1 LYDVAERTVQS
12 QVPFRLDRLP
22 WSAWHW
28 TVVIGLGITWV
39 LDGLE
44 VTIVGNIAPTLKSA
58 AGLNLSDVQFTTAAS
73 GYLVGAALGA
83 LFFGYLTDKLGR
95 KKLFLITL
103 GWYVVL
109 TALTA
114 FSWNA
119 ESFLVF
125 RILTGFGLGGEYAA
139 INSAIDE
146 LIPAAYRGRVDVVIN
161 GSFWV
166 GAAGGALLTIDE
178 LIPSQRRGVVDLAIN
193 GTWWLGTIVA
203 SLGSIVLL
211 DPRIV
216 DQHIGWR
223 FAFGLGVILAIA
235 MLFVRRSIPES
246 PRWLLTHGRAAE
258 AETIVA
264 DIEARVRASTH
275 AELPSAGDA
284 SVTIDLDHRTT
295 LATVARTMLLRYP
308 KRTLLAL
315 VLMCTQAFIYN
326 AFTFTQGLILGTYF
340 HVPDWAIPYY
350 SLPFAIGNLAGPLL
364 LGGLFDTLG
373 RKPMIAGTYAISGA
387 LLYGTGVLFAHGA
400 LNATTVTVCWMIVF
414 FFASAGASAAYLTA
428 SELFPLETRA
438 LAIAVVYAIGTLIG
452 GAYAPAFFGAL
463 IATKSVASI
472 VYGYSVAATI
482 MLAGA
487 LAEAFLGVAAERR
500 PLEELAPP
508 LSAR

>member
-1 LYDVAERTVQS
+1 LSDVAAKSVRS

-28 TVVIGLGITWV
+28 MVVIGLGITWV

-58 AGLNLSDVQFTTAAS
+58 AGLSLSDVQFTTAAS
-73 GYLVGAALGA
+73 GYLAGAAAGA
-83 LFFGYLTDKLGR
+83 LFFGYLTDRLGR

-114 FSWNA
+114 LSWNA

-146 LIPAAYRGRVDVVIN
+146 LIPA
-161 GSFWV
+161 
-166 GAAGGALLTIDE
+166 
-178 LIPSQRRGVVDLAIN
+178 QRRGVVDLAIN
-193 GTWWLGTIVA
+193 GTWWLGTIIA

-211 DPRIV
+211 NPHIV

-223 FAFGLGVILAIA
+223 FAFGLGVILAVA

-258 AETIVA
+258 AETIVTA
-264 DIEARVRASTH
+264 IEERVRAGTG
-275 AELPSAGDA
+275 AELPGVGSA
-284 SVTIDLDHRTT
+284 SVTIDPDHRVT
-295 LATVARTMLLRYP
+295 LAAVARTMLLRYP

-315 VLMCTQAFIYN
+315 ILMCTQAFIYN

-340 HVPDWAIPYY
+340 HVPDAAIPYY
-350 SLPFAIGNLAGPLL
+350 YLPFAIGNLAGPLL
-364 LGGLFDTLG
+364 LGGLFDTVG
-373 RKPMIAGTYAISGA
+373 RKPMIAGTYILSGV
-387 LLYGTGVLFAHGA
+387 LLYGTGVLFARGA
-400 LNATTVTVCWMIVF
+400 LDATTVTVCWMIVF

-428 SELFPLETRA
+428 SELFPLEARA
-438 LAIAVVYAIGTLIG
+438 LAIAIVYAVGTLVG
-452 GAYAPAFFGAL
+452 GAYAPTFFGAL
-463 IATKSVASI
+463 IATKSVTSI
-472 VYGYSVAATI
+472 VYGYTVAAREHDRGRRGRGGARRRGRTPAARGPRAAALRSIISITLDDTI
-482 MLAGA
+482 
-487 LAEAFLGVAAERR
+487 FF
-500 PLEELAPP
+500 
-508 LSAR
+508 

>member
-1 LYDVAERTVQS
+1 MAANTVRS

-28 TVVIGLGITWV
+28 TVVTGLGITWV

-73 GYLVGAALGA
+73 GYLAGAALGA
-83 LFFGYLTDKLGR
+83 LFFGYLTDRLGR

-114 FSWNA
+114 LSWNA

-146 LIPAAYRGRVDVVIN
+146 LIPSA
-161 GSFWV
+161 
-166 GAAGGALLTIDE
+166 
-178 LIPSQRRGVVDLAIN
+178 RRGVVDLAIN

-223 FAFGLGVILAIA
+223 FAFGLGVILAVA
-235 MLFVRRSIPES
+235 MIFVRRSIPES

-258 AETIVA
+258 ADTIVMQ
-264 DIEARVRASTH
+264 IEDQVRASTH
-275 AELPSAGDA
+275 GELPDPGSAY
-284 SVTIDLDHRTT
+284 VTIDPDHRVT
-295 LATVARTMLLRYP
+295 LGAVARTMLVQYP
-308 KRTLLAL
+308 KRSLLAL
-315 VLMCTQAFIYN
+315 ILMCTQAFIYN

-340 HVPDWAIPYY
+340 HVPDAAIPYY
-350 SLPFAIGNLAGPLL
+350 YLPFAIGNLAGPLL
-364 LGGLFDTLG
+364 LGRLFDTVG
-373 RKPMIAGTYAISGA
+373 RKPMIAGTYILSGV
-387 LLYGTGVLFAHGA
+387 LLYATGVLFARSA
-400 LNATTVTVCWMIVF
+400 LDATTITICWMVVF

-428 SELFPLETRA
+428 SELFPIEARA
-438 LAIAVVYAIGTLIG
+438 LAIAVVYAVGTLVG
-452 GAYAPAFFGAL
+452 GAYAPTFFGAL
-463 IATKSVASI
+463 IATNSVSSV
-472 VYGYSVAATI
+472 VYGYTVAAAI
-482 MLAGA
+482 MIVGGV
-487 LAEAFLGVAAERR
+487 AEAVLGVAAECR

-508 LSAR
+508 LAAR